1 MHLRPSHIVAFV
13 LLALT
18 VLSCGKARVISRG
31 KLEDIYV
38 EMFLRDQWLRDNP
51 EIKRTADT
59 LLVYEPIFNRYGYT
73 TDDYLKTVEHY
84 MREPDKYAKILRKS
98 AKKLEKKEKE
108 LQKAIDAIERAS
120 RLRLSPIS
128 SSDTLLR
135 RFKPDSFYLGR
146 PSIRANRYFEIILSD
161 QDRDTLFDGP
171 RLILKADTF
180 AADSVAVDSLDV
192 PIASP
197 DTSGV
202 RSTVIEE
209 DDGKII
215 EVFEAPIRRKPE
227 RLEPQQDTI
236 ASL

>member
-1 MHLRPSHIVAFV
+1 MFRRPGHILVFV

-18 VLSCGKARVISRG
+18 VLSCGKARVIPRG
-31 KLEDIYV
+31 KLVDIYA
-38 EMFLRDQWLRDNP
+38 EMFLTDQWLRDNQDV
-51 EIKRTADT
+51 KKTADT

-84 MREPDKYAKILRKS
+84 MREPDKYAKILKNT

-108 LQKAIDAIERAS
+108 IQKTIEAIERAS
-120 RLRLSPIS
+120 RLHLSPIHA
-128 SSDTLLR
+128 SDTLLR

-146 PSIRANRYFEIILSD
+146 PSVHANRYFEIILSD

-171 RLILKADTF
+171 RLIIKTDS
-180 AADSVAVDSLDV
+180 AAVDSVAVDSLNV

-202 RSTVIEE
+202 QSKVIEE
-209 DDGKII
+209 NDGKII
-215 EVFEAPIRRKPE
+215 EVFEAPVRKRQPRIE
-227 RLEPQQDTI
+227 AQLDTV
-236 ASL
+236 ATE

>member
-1 MHLRPSHIVAFV
+1 MFRRPGHILVFV

-18 VLSCGKARVISRG
+18 VLSCGKARVIPRG
-31 KLEDIYV
+31 KLVDIYA
-38 EMFLRDQWLRDNP
+38 EMFLTDQWLRDNQDV
-51 EIKRTADT
+51 KKTADT

-84 MREPDKYAKILRKS
+84 MREPDKYAKILKNT

-108 LQKAIDAIERAS
+108 IQKKIEAIERAS
-120 RLRLSPIS
+120 RLHLSPIHA
-128 SSDTLLR
+128 SDTLLR

-146 PSIRANRYFEIILSD
+146 PSVRANRYFEIILSD

-171 RLILKADTF
+171 RLIIKADS
-180 AADSVAVDSLDV
+180 AAVDSVAVDSLNV

-202 RSTVIEE
+202 QSKVIEE
-209 DDGKII
+209 NDGKII
-215 EVFEAPIRRKPE
+215 EVFEAPVRKRQPRIE
-227 RLEPQQDTI
+227 AQLDTV
-236 ASL
+236 ATK